1 MGQAVVSDSCRP
13 EDPSCSRSGF
23 DAPVALGASV
33 TPDVHMQLRGSASP
47 GFHLESAAPSI
58 LAVEG
63 GHVTAEGEGA
73 SAILFVSDGG
83 NVLDFLHVWVKRPT
97 ELALLSQNTGGGMH
111 EVRGTVE
118 LLPRE
123 SLRVRATLRA
133 DGVTLMGNAD
143 TEWIVDPPIARFLK
157 EGDTGERRIIAERPG
172 KAMVHAKSLGL
183 EATLEL
189 VVAKDGA
196 S

>member
-1 MGQAVVSDSCRP
+1 
-13 EDPSCSRSGF
+13 
-23 DAPVALGASV
+23 
-33 TPDVHMQLRGSASP
+33 
-47 GFHLESAAPSI
+47 
-58 LAVEG
+58 
-63 GHVTAEGEGA
+63 VTAEGEGA

-143 TEWIVDPPIARFLK
+143 TEWIVDPPIARFLE
-157 EGDTGERRIIAERPG
+157 EGDNGERRIIAERPG
-172 KAMVHAKSLGL
+172 KAMVQAKSLGL

-189 VVAKDGA
+189 VVAKEGA